1 MMWDPWVVFLID
13 DRPWR
18 PVPSPD
24 PVWEP
29 NWRVWRWVLAALVMS
44 GGGFVTNGFAS
55 YVCVVLA
62 FAFALCAL
70 DRALPYKDGLREY
83 RQ

>member
-1 MMWDPWVVFLID
+1 MMWDPWTVFLID
-13 DRPWR
+13 DRLWR
-18 PVPSPD
+18 PDPQEG

-29 NWRVWRWVLAALVMS
+29 NWRVWRWVLGALVMS
-44 GGGFVTNGFAS
+44 AGGFVTSGFVS

-62 FAFALCAL
+62 FACALCAF
-70 DRALPYKDGLREY
+70 DRALPYKDGLREH

>member
-1 MMWDPWVVFLID
+1 VPGYAWAVFLID
-13 DRPWR
+13 DRLWR
-18 PVPSPD
+18 PDPPTG

-29 NWRVWRWVLAALVMS
+29 NWPVWRLVLAAVFIGVAGLITS
-44 GGGFVTNGFAS
+44 GFAS

-62 FAFALCAL
+62 FTFALCAF

>member
-1 MMWDPWVVFLID
+1 VLLIEE
-13 DRPWR
+13 RPFAPPPPSR
-18 PVPSPD
+18 PA
-24 PVWEP
+24 WEP
-29 NWRVWRWVLAALVMS
+29 NWRVWSWVLAALLAS
-44 GGGFVTNGFAS
+44 AGGFVTGGFAS
-55 YVCVVLA
+55 YVFVVLA